1 MKFEMGQ
8 TPNSSLNDNDVDLKQ
23 KIPIDGVR
31 AEIKDNCLL
40 VHSEKPLK
48 VLTSNHRSQ
57 GYDKYSWIINKQVP
71 LDSDHSKLD
80 QLLEKNINKM
90 GLPKHTLGFVTAA
103 KVENAV
109 IISERQQNLTVSAA
123 VTAGVHAAATA
134 GDKATEK
141 LTPHTV
147 NTIVIIDSNLS
158 VSGMVS
164 AVITA
169 TEAKTVVFRELNIKS
184 FISGE
189 IATGTA
195 SDAIAV
201 ACTGIGKQIAFA
213 GTGSK
218 LGELI
223 GRTVRQA
230 TKTCLQKTLK

>member
-1 MKFEMGQ
+1 MKPKEGKSANFGLKADAG
-8 TPNSSLNDNDVDLKQ
+8 LNL
-23 KIPIDGVR
+23 KIPIKGIKV
-31 AEIKDNCLL
+31 EIQDDCLFI
-40 VHSEKPLK
+40 HSEKPLE
-48 VLTSNHRSQ
+48 VLTSSNRSQ
-57 GYDKYSWIINKQVP
+57 GHDKYFWIIDKQVP

-80 QLLEKNINKM
+80 QIVKESIEKM
-90 GLPKHTLGFVTAA
+90 GLPKQTLSFVTAV

-109 IISERQQNLTVSAA
+109 IVSERQHNFTVSTV

-134 GDKATEK
+134 GDKATED

-147 NTIVIIDSNLS
+147 NTIVMVDGNLT

-164 AVITA
+164 AVVTA

-184 FISGE
+184 LVSGE

-201 ACTGIGKQIAFA
+201 ACTGFGKQTAFA

-223 GRTVRQA
+223 ARTVRQA
-230 TKTCLQKTLK
+230 TKACLQKTLK

>member
-1 MKFEMGQ
+1 MKSKKGHSK
-8 TPNSSLNDNDVDLKQ
+8 NSRLIDDVGLNL
-23 KIPIDGVR
+23 KIPIKGVNVKI
-31 AEIKDNCLL
+31 EDDFL
-40 VHSEKPLK
+40 VIHSEKPLD
-48 VLTSNHRSQ
+48 VLTSSNKSQ
-57 GYDKYSWIINKQVP
+57 GHGKYSWIIDKQVP

-80 QLLEKNINKM
+80 QMLKEIVEKM
-90 GLPKHTLGFVTAA
+90 GLPKQTLSFVTAA

-109 IISERQQNLTVSAA
+109 IVSEKQQNFTVSTA

-134 GDKATEK
+134 GDKAAGD
-141 LTPHTV
+141 LIPNTV
-147 NTIVIIDSNLS
+147 NTIVIVDGNLT

-164 AVITA
+164 AVVTA

-184 FISGE
+184 LVSGE

-201 ACTGIGKQIAFA
+201 ACTGFGKQTAFA

-223 GRTVRQA
+223 ARTVRQA
-230 TKTCLQKTLK
+230 TKACLQKTLK

>member
-1 MKFEMGQ
+1 MEPK
-8 TPNSSLNDNDVDLKQ
+8 TDRSLDSSLTGNDCSKL
-23 KIPIDGVR
+23 KIPIEGVR
-31 AEIKDNCLL
+31 AEIKDECLL
-40 VHSEKPLK
+40 IHSEKPLEF
-48 VLTSNHRSQ
+48 LTSSNKSQ
-57 GYDKYSWIINKQVP
+57 GHDKYSWIIDMQVP

-80 QLLEKNINKM
+80 QLLEETIEKM
-90 GLPKHTLGFVTAA
+90 GLPKQTLGFVTAA
-103 KVENAV
+103 KIENAV
-109 IISERQQNLTVSAA
+109 IVSEKQQNLTVSTA

-134 GDKATEK
+134 GDKTTQD

-147 NTIVIIDSNLS
+147 NTIVLIDGNLT

-184 FISGE
+184 LISGE

-201 ACTGIGKQIAFA
+201 ACTGTGKQTAFA

-223 GRTVRQA
+223 ARTVRQA
-230 TKTCLQKTLK
+230 TKTCLQKTLR